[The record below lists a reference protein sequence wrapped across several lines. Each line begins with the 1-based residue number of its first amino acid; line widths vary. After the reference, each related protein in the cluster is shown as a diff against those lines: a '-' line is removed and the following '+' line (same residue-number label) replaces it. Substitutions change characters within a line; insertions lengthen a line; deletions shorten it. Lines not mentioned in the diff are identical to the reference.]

1 GYFFPQLLFSHPF
14 VPLVSSAA
22 PFPFISDLIIAPSSH
37 SDCWSNSKHN
47 LTPNRLVT
55 RYNSCCTNPSLYF
68 SFPSTNVR
76 LYSGKEEMA
85 AAIAKWRT
93 LATYL
98 QSDLYFHRLQCR
110 FFLNNG
116 PDTVEELL
124 DRHVAKKEK
133 KSYNDDEDEKLTRQR
148 LTSTRREVLGLYR
161 DIIRATRFFMWPD
174 SHGVLWRDVLRANA
188 RKEFEEARFEKDP
201 EIITRL
207 LIGGHDAVQGALD
220 KLVEKQRQQIAKEKE
235 DRGSIT
241 FLFGNNVFI
250 CTVVAILV
258 RFLANSAFL

>member
-1 GYFFPQLLFSHPF
+1 
-14 VPLVSSAA
+14 
-22 PFPFISDLIIAPSSH
+22 
-37 SDCWSNSKHN
+37 
-47 LTPNRLVT
+47 
-55 RYNSCCTNPSLYF
+55 
-68 SFPSTNVR
+68 
-76 LYSGKEEMA
+76 MA
-85 AAIAKWRT
+85 AAIGKWRT
-93 LATYL
+93 LATSL
-98 QSDLYFHRLQCR
+98 QSDLYFHRLHCR

-133 KSYNDDEDEKLTRQR
+133 KSYNNDEEDEILSRQR

-161 DIIRATRFFMWPD
+161 DIIRATRFFMWAD

-220 KLVEKQRQQIAKEKE
+220 KLVEKQRKQIAKEKE
-235 DRGSIT
+235 DRD
-241 FLFGNNVFI
+241 
-250 CTVVAILV
+250 
-258 RFLANSAFL
+258 RR